1 MMTEKISN
9 PWAVTSIDSFNYLCC
24 PECTFRS
31 KKESSFETHA
41 VGSHLKSKVFFNS
54 EEKLEEHL
62 LSDKESIK
70 SSEIKS
76 DDNHVS
82 DTFDIR
88 FTELHNA
95 RNQSRNH
102 KDLSDDIEMDPL
114 DSERNELNASNQ
126 KDHFEELSIEE
137 FKVETLEVFVLK

>member
-1 MMTEKISN
+1 MEDDNYN
-9 PWAVTSIDSFNYLCC
+9 PWEVTDINSFNYLCC

-82 DTFDIR
+82 D
-88 FTELHNA
+88 
-95 RNQSRNH
+95 
-102 KDLSDDIEMDPL
+102 
-114 DSERNELNASNQ
+114 ASCM
-126 KDHFEELSIEE
+126 
-137 FKVETLEVFVLK
+137 FVCQEAV